1 MDRAVTVANAPE
13 PEQFL
18 LQSEMGHRSVLLHEL
33 GNGSRLPAGDICDG
47 VCDRYRFSARALIG
61 TDRKNAFDR
70 GRRNA
75 FSYAA

>member
-1 MDRAVTVANAPE
+1 LN
-13 PEQFL
+13 
-18 LQSEMGHRSVLLHEL
+18 EL
-33 GNGSRLPAGDICDG
+33 GNGSRRPASEIGDG